1 MVKRALI
8 LIGSLALAI
17 SLLYA
22 GPAPAEEI
30 KLVLLPKP
38 QTTGGRPL
46 MQVLKDRS
54 SSRSFGP
61 EKLSEQTLSN
71 LLWAAFG
78 INRPGSGRRTAPS
91 AVDHQEIDIYVA
103 TADALYLYE
112 PGSHALKLIY
122 QDDIRALTGRQDYVK
137 DAAVNLVY
145 VADHAKMGVSP
156 KDEKEFYAAADA
168 GFISQNVYM
177 YCASERLATIVRGSI
192 DRSTLAKA
200 MNLRPDQKIILAQSV
215 GYLRK

>member
-1 MVKRALI
+1 MKRAFLFLACLLLVSPLI
-8 LIGSLALAI
+8 
-17 SLLYA
+17 YD
-22 GPAPAEEI
+22 GPLSAEEI

-103 TADALYLYE
+103 ADDGLYLYE

-122 QDDIRALTGRQDYVK
+122 PDDIRALTGRQDYVK
-137 DAAVNLVY
+137 DAAINLVY

-168 GFISQNVYM
+168 GFISQNVYL

-200 MNLRPDQKIILAQSV
+200 MNLRPDQKIVLAQSV
-215 GYLRK
+215 GYFRK